1 MSQKTLVERLTGC
14 LEYHAVDG
22 KLEIAKVVEIVQ
34 SQLDSAFKRGYGKGV
49 NETEQ
54 RMLQSRKNRAIEL
67 GLTKAKKQ
75 PKYLR
80 QEVNKLGYKS
90 ISVQQML
97 REE

>member
-1 MSQKTLVERLTGC
+1 MSKKTQTEKLISSLEYFGLDRVVIDKVVTLVEVRLT
-14 LEYHAVDG
+14 EAH
-22 KLEIAKVVEIVQ
+22 KE
-34 SQLDSAFKRGYGKGV
+34 GYGKGIFD
-49 NETEQ
+49 TESKIHQ
-54 RMLQSRKNRAIEL
+54 VKKRA
-67 GLTKAKKQ
+67 GQNQPKKQ